1 MELNATA
8 NLNEIYE
15 GLTNSL
21 SSFREQEV
29 NPGCKR
35 IIVTSGEVSITFD
48 FIAKGSGLSA
58 TDIVTAK
65 YVSGDWSKSVAINSL
80 DQALEIVK
88 VNLPNKII
96 EQASGKHM

>member
-1 MELNATA
+1 MELNTTD
-8 NLNEIYE
+8 NLNIIYE

-29 NPGCKR
+29 TPGCRR

-48 FIAKGSGLSA
+48 FIGKGSGLSA

-65 YVSGDWSKSVAINSL
+65 YISGDWSKSVAISSL
-80 DQALEIVK
+80 EQALEIVK

-96 EQASGKHM
+96 EQSSNKHM